1 LSLREALQQLRRQRG
16 VPRKRGP
23 PAATHL
29 IFLTQ
34 PSDAAAGAK
43 ITPPVRV
50 AAEDD
55 QDRVVTTFSGTISIA
70 IGQNGSLLVGHLNGT
85 TSVAAVTGVA
95 TFTDLSIDQAGISD
109 YTLVAS
115 GSPLASAQSAPFK
128 VTGPDALP
136 RCTLSELS
144 DAAATCWLCG
154 YSGGTVAVEEAPTP
168 ERASLTRGAS

>member
-1 LSLREALQQLRRQRG
+1 MLVEQPMRALRVVLLTALVAGCHFEKLFNSSGGSAASRG
-16 VPRKRGP
+16 SGGP

-70 IGQNGSLLVGHLNGT
+70 IGQNGSLLGAHLNGT
-85 TSVAAVTGVA
+85 KDVAAVNGIA
-95 TFTDLSIDQAGISD
+95 TFSDLSIDQPGLSD

-115 GSPLASAQSAPFK
+115 SDALTSIESAPFK
-128 VTGPDALP
+128 VTGP
-136 RCTLSELS
+136 
-144 DAAATCWLCG
+144 
-154 YSGGTVAVEEAPTP
+154 
-168 ERASLTRGAS
+168 

>member
-1 LSLREALQQLRRQRG
+1 LSLRQALNSSGGSAASRG
-16 VPRKRGP
+16 SGGP
-23 PAATHL
+23 PAGTHL

-85 TSVAAVTGVA
+85 TSVA
-95 TFTDLSIDQAGISD
+95 
-109 YTLVAS
+109 
-115 GSPLASAQSAPFK
+115 P
-128 VTGPDALP
+128 
-136 RCTLSELS
+136 
-144 DAAATCWLCG
+144 
-154 YSGGTVAVEEAPTP
+154 
-168 ERASLTRGAS
+168 

>member
-1 LSLREALQQLRRQRG
+1 MRVLRVVLLTALVAGCHFDKLFNSSGGSAASRG
-16 VPRKRGP
+16 SGGP

-29 IFLTQ
+29 TFLTQ
-34 PSDAAAGAK
+34 PSDAAVGAK

-85 TSVAAVTGVA
+85 TSVAAVNGVA
-95 TFTDLSIDQAGISD
+95 TFADLSIDQPGVSD

-115 GSPLASAQSAPFK
+115 SSPLASAQSAPFK
-128 VTGPDALP
+128 VTGP
-136 RCTLSELS
+136 
-144 DAAATCWLCG
+144 
-154 YSGGTVAVEEAPTP
+154 
-168 ERASLTRGAS
+168 